1 MLKLLPVLLVLFSS
15 MVFAATKVY
24 KTVDENGVVSFSD
37 ISPEQ
42 GDVEILKINAAT
54 PQPDVDQQANLD
66 AMRETT
72 DKMATDRRER
82 EKHRAELKE
91 IAAEKKAAI
100 TPQPI
105 YTNYYPVYPGNYL
118 NPGRP
123 RPVHP
128 IARPP
133 LRPHPELYKPM
144 NSQLMRPIVSTRR

>member
-1 MLKLLPVLLVLFSS
+1 MLKLLPILLIAYGGTVL
-15 MVFAATKVY
+15 AATKVY

-37 ISPEQ
+37 TSPEQ
-42 GDVEILKINAAT
+42 GDAEVLKINAAT
-54 PQPDVDQQANLD
+54 PEPDVDRQANLD

-72 DKMATDRRER
+72 DRMAADRRER
-82 EKHRAELKE
+82 EKHRAELKG

-100 TPQPI
+100 TPQPV

-123 RPVHP
+123 RPEHP

-133 LRPHPELYKPM
+133 LRPRPEHYSPS
-144 NSQLMRPIVSTRR
+144 NSQLMRPIVSGRR